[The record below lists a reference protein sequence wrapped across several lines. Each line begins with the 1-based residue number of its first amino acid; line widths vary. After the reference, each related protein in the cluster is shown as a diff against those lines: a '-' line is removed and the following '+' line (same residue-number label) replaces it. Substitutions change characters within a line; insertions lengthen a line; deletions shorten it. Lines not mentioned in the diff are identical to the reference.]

1 MPFLQ
6 VNIVVPSSH
15 AELLSDE
22 LMEVG
27 ALSTAIEDAYAGTD
41 KEQPIFDE
49 PDEPSAEIWEQSL
62 IIAMFDADTDVDAA
76 VALLPENMR
85 PVKEAYTVTEVADQ
99 DWVKLTQ
106 SQFDPIHVSDRLW
119 ITPTWHEA
127 PTDGSINIELDP
139 GLAFGTGSHPTTF
152 LCLRWL
158 DANMPQGASV
168 LDYGCG
174 SGILAITAAKL
185 GAGKVV
191 GVDIDKQAIRA
202 SHDNATQNQVNIEVY
217 LPDAQ
222 PEGQFDVVVANILAN
237 PLRMLGQMLAGRVKT
252 DGQIVLSGILA
263 EQVEEISALYQQWFD
278 MKPAT
283 IQDGWACLFGTKR
296 A

>member
-49 PDEPSAEIWEQSL
+49 PNEPSAEIWEQSL

-85 PVKEAYTVTEVADQ
+85 PVKEAYSVTSVADQ

-106 SQFDPIHVSDRLW
+106 SQFDPIHVSERLW

-158 DANMPQGASV
+158 DANMPQGAAV

-185 GAGKVV
+185 GAGKVI
-191 GVDIDKQAIRA
+191 GVDIDKEAIRA
-202 SHDNATQNQVNIEVY
+202 SHDNAAQNQVNIEVY

-283 IQDGWACLFGTKR
+283 IQDGWACLFGIKR

>member
-49 PDEPSAEIWEQSL
+49 PNEPSAEIWEQSL

-85 PVKEAYTVTEVADQ
+85 PVKEAYTVTSVADQ

-158 DANMPQGASV
+158 DAHMPQGAAV

-217 LPDAQ
+217 LPDEQ

-263 EQVEEISALYQQWFD
+263 EQVDEITALYQQWFD

>member
-49 PDEPSAEIWEQSL
+49 PNEPSAEIWEQSL

-158 DANMPQGASV
+158 DAHMPQGASV

-174 SGILAITAAKL
+174 SGILAITASKL

>member
-49 PDEPSAEIWEQSL
+49 PNEPSAEIWEQSL

-85 PVKEAYTVTEVADQ
+85 PVKEAYTVTSVADQ

-106 SQFDPIHVSDRLW
+106 SQFDPIHVSERLW

-158 DANMPQGASV
+158 DANMPQGAAV

-202 SHDNATQNQVNIEVY
+202 SHDNAAQNQVNIEVY

-237 PLRMLGQMLAGRVKT
+237 PLRMLGQMLAGRVKNG
-252 DGQIVLSGILA
+252 GQIVLSGILA

>member
-49 PDEPSAEIWEQSL
+49 PNEPSAEIWEQSL

-158 DANMPQGASV
+158 AANMPQGASV

-252 DGQIVLSGILA
+252 GGQIVLSGILA

>member
-49 PDEPSAEIWEQSL
+49 PNEPSAEIWEQSL

-85 PVKEAYTVTEVADQ
+85 PVKEAYSVTSVADQ

-106 SQFDPIHVSDRLW
+106 SQFDPIHVSERLW

-158 DANMPQGASV
+158 DANMPQGAAV

-202 SHDNATQNQVNIEVY
+202 SHDNAAQNQVNIEVY
-217 LPDAQ
+217 LPDEQ

>member
-6 VNIVVPSSH
+6 VNLVVPSQH

-49 PDEPSAEIWEQSL
+49 PNEPSAEIWEQSL

-85 PVKEAYTVTEVADQ
+85 PVKDAYTVTSVADQ

-106 SQFDPIHVSDRLW
+106 SQFDPIHVSERLW

-158 DANMPQGASV
+158 DANMPQGAAV

-202 SHDNATQNQVNIEVY
+202 SHDNAAQNQVNIEVY
-217 LPDAQ
+217 LPDEQ

-283 IQDGWACLFGTKR
+283 IQDGWACLFGIKR

>member
-49 PDEPSAEIWEQSL
+49 PNEPSAEIWEQSL

-76 VALLPENMR
+76 VAALPENMR
-85 PVKEAYTVTEVADQ
+85 PVKEAYTISEIADQ

-106 SQFDPIHVSDRLW
+106 SQFDPIHVSERLW

-158 DANMPQGASV
+158 DANMPQGATV

-185 GAGKVV
+185 GASQVV

-202 SHDNATQNQVNIEVY
+202 SHDNAAQNRVDIEVY

-237 PLRMLGQMLAGRVKT
+237 PLRMLGQMLAGRVKNG
-252 DGQIVLSGILA
+252 GQIVLSGILA
-263 EQVEEISALYQQWFD
+263 EQVDEISALYQQWFD

>member
-1 MPFLQ
+1 M
-6 VNIVVPSSH
+6 
-15 AELLSDE
+15 
-22 LMEVG
+22 
-27 ALSTAIEDAYAGTD
+27 
-41 KEQPIFDE
+41 
-49 PDEPSAEIWEQSL
+49 
-62 IIAMFDADTDVDAA
+62 
-76 VALLPENMR
+76 
-85 PVKEAYTVTEVADQ
+85 TEVADEG
-99 DWVKLTQ
+99 WVKLTQ

-158 DANMPQGASV
+158 DAHMPQGASV

>member
-49 PDEPSAEIWEQSL
+49 PNEPSAEIWEQSL
-62 IIAMFDADTDVDAA
+62 IIAMIDADTDVDAA

-85 PVKEAYTVTEVADQ
+85 PVKEAYTVTSVADQ

-106 SQFDPIHVSDRLW
+106 SQFDPIHVSERLW

-158 DANMPQGASV
+158 DANMPQGAAV

-202 SHDNATQNQVNIEVY
+202 SHDNAAQNQVNIEVY
-217 LPDAQ
+217 LPDEQ

-283 IQDGWACLFGTKR
+283 IQDGWACLFGIKR

>member
-49 PDEPSAEIWEQSL
+49 PNEPSAEIWEQSL

-85 PVKEAYTVTEVADQ
+85 PVKEAYSVTSVADQ

-106 SQFDPIHVSDRLW
+106 SQFDPIHVSERLW

-158 DANMPQGASV
+158 DANMPQGAAV

-202 SHDNATQNQVNIEVY
+202 SHDNAAQNQVNIEVY
-217 LPDAQ
+217 LPDEQ

-283 IQDGWACLFGTKR
+283 IQDGWACLFGIKR

>member
-49 PDEPSAEIWEQSL
+49 PNEPSAEIWEQSL

-283 IQDGWACLFGTKR
+283 IQDGWACLFGIKR

>member
-49 PDEPSAEIWEQSL
+49 PNEPSAEIWEQSL
-62 IIAMFDADTDVDAA
+62 IIAMFDAETDVDAA

-237 PLRMLGQMLAGRVKT
+237 PLRILGQMLAGRVKT

>member
-49 PDEPSAEIWEQSL
+49 PNEPSAEIWEQSL
-62 IIAMFDADTDVDAA
+62 IIAMFDTDTDVDAA

-85 PVKEAYTVTEVADQ
+85 PVKEAYTVTSVADQ

-106 SQFDPIHVSDRLW
+106 SQFDPIHVSERLW

-158 DANMPQGASV
+158 DANMPQGAAV

-185 GAGKVV
+185 GASKVV

-202 SHDNATQNQVNIEVY
+202 SHDNAAQNQVNIEVY
-217 LPDAQ
+217 LPDEQ

-283 IQDGWACLFGTKR
+283 IQDGWACLFGIKR

>member
-6 VNIVVPSSH
+6 VNLVVPSQH

-49 PDEPSAEIWEQSL
+49 PNEPSAEIWEQSL

-85 PVKEAYTVTEVADQ
+85 PVKEAYTVTSVADQ

-106 SQFDPIHVSDRLW
+106 SQFDPIHVSERLW

-158 DANMPQGASV
+158 DANMPQGAAV

-202 SHDNATQNQVNIEVY
+202 SHDNAAQNQVSIEVY

-283 IQDGWACLFGTKR
+283 IQDGWACLFGIKR

>member
-49 PDEPSAEIWEQSL
+49 PNEPSAEIWEQSL

-76 VALLPENMR
+76 MALLPENMR
-85 PVKEAYTVTEVADQ
+85 PVKEAYTVTSVADQ

-158 DANMPQGASV
+158 DAHMPQGAAV

-263 EQVEEISALYQQWFD
+263 EQVDEIAALYQQWFD

>member
-6 VNIVVPSSH
+6 VNLVVPSQH

-49 PDEPSAEIWEQSL
+49 PNEPSAEIWEQSL

-85 PVKEAYTVTEVADQ
+85 PVKDAYTVTSVADQ

-106 SQFDPIHVSDRLW
+106 SQFDPIHVSERLW

>member
-49 PDEPSAEIWEQSL
+49 PNEPSAEIWEQSL

-85 PVKEAYTVTEVADQ
+85 PVKDAYTVTSVADQ

-106 SQFDPIHVSDRLW
+106 SQFDPIHVSERLW

-158 DANMPQGASV
+158 DAHMPQGASV

>member
-49 PDEPSAEIWEQSL
+49 PNEPSAEIWEQSL
-62 IIAMFDADTDVDAA
+62 IIAMFDADTNVDAA

-85 PVKEAYTVTEVADQ
+85 PVKEAYTVTSVADQ

-106 SQFDPIHVSDRLW
+106 SQFDPIHVSERLW

-158 DANMPQGASV
+158 DANMPQGAAV

-202 SHDNATQNQVNIEVY
+202 SHDNAAQNQVNIEVY
-217 LPDAQ
+217 LPDEQ

-283 IQDGWACLFGTKR
+283 IQDGWACLFGIKR

>member
-49 PDEPSAEIWEQSL
+49 PNEPSAEIWEQSL

-76 VALLPENMR
+76 VALLPDNMR
-85 PVKEAYTVTEVADQ
+85 PVKEAYTVTSIADQ

-106 SQFDPIHVSDRLW
+106 SQFDPIHVSERLW

-158 DANMPQGASV
+158 DANMPQGAAV

-202 SHDNATQNQVNIEVY
+202 SHDNAAQNQVSIEVY
-217 LPDAQ
+217 
-222 PEGQFDVVVANILAN
+222 
-237 PLRMLGQMLAGRVKT
+237 
-252 DGQIVLSGILA
+252 
-263 EQVEEISALYQQWFD
+263 
-278 MKPAT
+278 
-283 IQDGWACLFGTKR
+283 
-296 A
+296 

>member
-15 AELLSDE
+15 AEVLSDE

-49 PDEPSAEIWEQSL
+49 PNEPSAEIWEQSL

-85 PVKEAYTVTEVADQ
+85 PVKEAYSVTSVADQ

-106 SQFDPIHVSDRLW
+106 SKFDPIHVSERLW

-158 DANMPQGASV
+158 DANMPQGAAV

-202 SHDNATQNQVNIEVY
+202 SHDNAAQNQVNIEVY
-217 LPDAQ
+217 LPDEQ

-283 IQDGWACLFGTKR
+283 IQDGWACLFGIKR

>member
-6 VNIVVPSSH
+6 VNLVVPSQH

-49 PDEPSAEIWEQSL
+49 PNEPSAEIWEQSL

-85 PVKEAYTVTEVADQ
+85 PVKEAYTVTSVADP

-106 SQFDPIHVSDRLW
+106 SQFDPIHVSERLW

-158 DANMPQGASV
+158 DANMPQGAAV

-202 SHDNATQNQVNIEVY
+202 SHDNAAQNQVSIEVY

>member
-49 PDEPSAEIWEQSL
+49 PNEPSAEIWEQSL

-85 PVKEAYTVTEVADQ
+85 PVKEAYTVTSVADQ

-106 SQFDPIHVSDRLW
+106 SQFDPIHVSERLW

-158 DANMPQGASV
+158 DANMPQGAAV

-174 SGILAITAAKL
+174 SGILAITAAQL

-202 SHDNATQNQVNIEVY
+202 SHDNAAQNQVNIEVY
-217 LPDAQ
+217 LPDEQ

-283 IQDGWACLFGTKR
+283 IQDGWACLFGIKR

>member
-49 PDEPSAEIWEQSL
+49 PNEPSAEIWEQSL

-76 VALLPENMR
+76 VALLPDNLR
-85 PVKEAYTVTEVADQ
+85 PVKEAYTVTSVADQ

-106 SQFDPIHVSDRLW
+106 SQFDPIHVSERLW

-158 DANMPQGASV
+158 DANMPQGAAV

-202 SHDNATQNQVNIEVY
+202 SHDNAAQNQVNIEVY
-217 LPDAQ
+217 LPDEQ

-283 IQDGWACLFGTKR
+283 IQDGWACLFGIKR

>member
-49 PDEPSAEIWEQSL
+49 PNEPSAEIWEQSL

-76 VALLPENMR
+76 VAALPENMR
-85 PVKEAYTVTEVADQ
+85 PVKEAYTISEIADQ

-106 SQFDPIHVSDRLW
+106 SQFDPIHVSERLW

-158 DANMPQGASV
+158 DANMPQGATV

-185 GAGKVV
+185 GASQVV

-202 SHDNATQNQVNIEVY
+202 SHDNAAQNRVDIEVY

-237 PLRMLGQMLAGRVKT
+237 PLRMLGQMLAGRVKNG
-252 DGQIVLSGILA
+252 GQIVLSGILA
-263 EQVEEISALYQQWFD
+263 EQVDEISALYQQWFD

-283 IQDGWACLFGTKR
+283 IQDGWVCLFGTKR

>member
-49 PDEPSAEIWEQSL
+49 PNEPSAEIWEQSL

-158 DANMPQGASV
+158 DAHMPQGAAV

>member
-49 PDEPSAEIWEQSL
+49 PNEPSAEIWEQSL

-85 PVKEAYTVTEVADQ
+85 PVKEAYTVTSVADQ

-106 SQFDPIHVSDRLW
+106 SQFDPIHVSERLW

-158 DANMPQGASV
+158 DANMPQGAAV

-202 SHDNATQNQVNIEVY
+202 SHDNAAQNQVNIEVY
-217 LPDAQ
+217 LPDEQ

-263 EQVEEISALYQQWFD
+263 ELVEEISALYQQWFD

-283 IQDGWACLFGTKR
+283 IQDGWACLFGIKR

>member
-49 PDEPSAEIWEQSL
+49 PNEPSAEIWEQSL

-76 VALLPENMR
+76 VALLPDNMR
-85 PVKEAYTVTEVADQ
+85 PVKEAYTVTSVADQ

-106 SQFDPIHVSDRLW
+106 SQFDPIHVSERLW

-158 DANMPQGASV
+158 DANMPQGAAV

-202 SHDNATQNQVNIEVY
+202 SHDNAAQNQVNIEVY
-217 LPDAQ
+217 LPDEQ

-283 IQDGWACLFGTKR
+283 IQDGWACLFGIKR

>member
-49 PDEPSAEIWEQSL
+49 PNEPSAEIWEQSL

-76 VALLPENMR
+76 VAALPENMR
-85 PVKEAYTVTEVADQ
+85 PVKEAYTISEIADQ

-106 SQFDPIHVSDRLW
+106 SQFDPIHVSERLW

-158 DANMPQGASV
+158 DANMPQGATV

-185 GAGKVV
+185 GASQVV

-202 SHDNATQNQVNIEVY
+202 SHDNAAQNRVDIEVY

-237 PLRMLGQMLAGRVKT
+237 PLRMLGQMLAGRVKNG
-252 DGQIVLSGILA
+252 GQIVLSGILA

-283 IQDGWACLFGTKR
+283 IQDGWACLFGIKR

>member
-49 PDEPSAEIWEQSL
+49 PNEPSAEIWEQSL

-85 PVKEAYTVTEVADQ
+85 PVKAAYTVTSVADQ

-106 SQFDPIHVSDRLW
+106 SQFDPIHVSERLW

-158 DANMPQGASV
+158 DANMPQGAAV

-202 SHDNATQNQVNIEVY
+202 SHDNAAQNQVNIEVY
-217 LPDAQ
+217 LPDEQ

-252 DGQIVLSGILA
+252 DGQIVLSGILT

-283 IQDGWACLFGTKR
+283 IQDGWACLFGIKR

>member
-49 PDEPSAEIWEQSL
+49 PNEPSAEIWEQSL

-158 DANMPQGASV
+158 DANMPQGAAV

-202 SHDNATQNQVNIEVY
+202 SHDNAAQNQVSIEVY

>member
-6 VNIVVPSSH
+6 VNLVVPSQH

-49 PDEPSAEIWEQSL
+49 PNEPSAEIWEQSL

-158 DANMPQGASV
+158 DAHMPQGASV

-174 SGILAITAAKL
+174 SGILAITASKL

-252 DGQIVLSGILA
+252 DGQIVLTGILA

>member
-6 VNIVVPSSH
+6 VNLVVPSQH

-49 PDEPSAEIWEQSL
+49 PNEPSAEIWEQSL

-158 DANMPQGASV
+158 DTNMPQGASV

>member
-49 PDEPSAEIWEQSL
+49 PNEPSAEIWEQSL

-85 PVKEAYTVTEVADQ
+85 PVKEAYTVTSVADQ

-106 SQFDPIHVSDRLW
+106 SQFDPIHVSERLW

-158 DANMPQGASV
+158 DANMPQGAVV

-202 SHDNATQNQVNIEVY
+202 SHDNAAQNQVNIEVY
-217 LPDAQ
+217 LPDEQ

>member
-49 PDEPSAEIWEQSL
+49 PNEPSAEIWEQSL

-85 PVKEAYTVTEVADQ
+85 PVKEAYTVTSVADQ

-106 SQFDPIHVSDRLW
+106 SQFDPIHVSERLW

-158 DANMPQGASV
+158 DANMPQGAAI

-202 SHDNATQNQVNIEVY
+202 SHDNAAQNQVSIEVY

>member
-49 PDEPSAEIWEQSL
+49 PNEPSAEIWEQSL

-76 VALLPENMR
+76 VALLPQNMR
-85 PVKEAYTVTEVADQ
+85 PVKEAYTVTSVADQ

-106 SQFDPIHVSDRLW
+106 SQFDPIHVSERLW

-158 DANMPQGASV
+158 DANMPQGAAV

-202 SHDNATQNQVNIEVY
+202 SHDNAAQNQVNIEVY
-217 LPDAQ
+217 LPDEQ

-283 IQDGWACLFGTKR
+283 IQDGWACLFGIKR

>member
-49 PDEPSAEIWEQSL
+49 PNEPSAEIWEQSL

-158 DANMPQGASV
+158 DAHMPQGASV

-174 SGILAITAAKL
+174 SGILAITASKL

-252 DGQIVLSGILA
+252 NGQIVLSGILS

>member
-6 VNIVVPSSH
+6 VNLVVPSSH

-49 PDEPSAEIWEQSL
+49 PNEPSAEIWEQSL

>member
-6 VNIVVPSSH
+6 VNLVVPSQH

-49 PDEPSAEIWEQSL
+49 PNEPSAEIWEQSL

-85 PVKEAYTVTEVADQ
+85 PVKEAYTVTSVADQ

-106 SQFDPIHVSDRLW
+106 SQFDPIHVSERLW

-158 DANMPQGASV
+158 DANMPQGAAV

-202 SHDNATQNQVNIEVY
+202 SHDNAAQNQVNIEVY
-217 LPDAQ
+217 LPDEQ

-283 IQDGWACLFGTKR
+283 IQDGWACLFGIKR

>member
-49 PDEPSAEIWEQSL
+49 PNEPSAEIWEQSL

-85 PVKEAYTVTEVADQ
+85 PVKEAYSVTLVADQ

-106 SQFDPIHVSDRLW
+106 SQFDPIHVSERLW

-158 DANMPQGASV
+158 DANMPQGAAV

-202 SHDNATQNQVNIEVY
+202 SHDNAAQNQVNIEVY

-283 IQDGWACLFGTKR
+283 IQDGWACLFGIKR